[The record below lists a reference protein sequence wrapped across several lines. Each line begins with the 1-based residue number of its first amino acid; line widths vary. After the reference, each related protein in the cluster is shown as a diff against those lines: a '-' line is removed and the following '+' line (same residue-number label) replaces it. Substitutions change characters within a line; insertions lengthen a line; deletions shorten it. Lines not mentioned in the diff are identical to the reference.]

1 MMKHKTWT
9 KNEFALV
16 QALIHANDDMRII
29 TVGDDDKISMSSE
42 ARIPN
47 TFTALSKNTVQN
59 MKWKR
64 TLETK
69 GRIVALSNAFI
80 ASLSNRMKSS
90 PIQAVNNEPGTVEI
104 AYHTSDRIEE
114 AVANDVIKNY
124 KGGKACVLTNTNYEA
139 LQIQG
144 ILTKKGIRVKLIQSN
159 DGFRLY
165 NLAEVR
171 FFLKSI
177 DANLKSPVINDDLWS
192 AAKKRL
198 EEVYADSTCL
208 SNCLNMIAEFE
219 SVNSIKFRTD
229 LEEFIKE
236 SNYDDFYS
244 EDYEAVYVSTIHKA
258 KGREFDTVFLLIKNT
273 NIINDAEKRRLYVAL
288 TRAKES
294 LFIHCNTDIFNKYSI
309 EGVIKKVDTTVY
321 DDPLRF
327 PSRCR
332 IKMLSSII
340 LRIKSMLF

>member
-1 MMKHKTWT
+1 MMDSGCTIWPR
-9 KNEFALV
+9 FAFPEV
-16 QALIHANDDMRII
+16 YRCKSQ
-29 TVGDDDKISMSSE
+29 IS
-42 ARIPN
+42 
-47 TFTALSKNTVQN
+47 
-59 MKWKR
+59 
-64 TLETK
+64 
-69 GRIVALSNAFI
+69 
-80 ASLSNRMKSS
+80 
-90 PIQAVNNEPGTVEI
+90 
-104 AYHTSDRIEE
+104 
-114 AVANDVIKNY
+114 
-124 KGGKACVLTNTNYEA
+124 
-139 LQIQG
+139 
-144 ILTKKGIRVKLIQSN
+144 
-159 DGFRLY
+159 
-165 NLAEVR
+165 
-171 FFLKSI
+171 
-177 DANLKSPVINDDLWS
+177 VINDDLWS

-198 EEVYADSTCL
+198 EEAYADSTCL

-321 DDPLRF
+321 DDPF
-327 PSRCR
+327 E
-332 IKMLSSII
+332 ISIQMSHKDVV
-340 LRIKSMLF
+340 LNYFKDKRMLF

>member
-1 MMKHKTWT
+1 MKSVLVIDEAQDMD

-29 TVGDDDKISMSSE
+29 AVGDDDQNIYEFRGSD
-42 ARIPN
+42 
-47 TFTALSKNTVQN
+47 SKYLHSLIEEYGAVKYEMEENF
-59 MKWKR
+59 R
-64 TLETK
+64 SK

-192 AAKKRL
+192 AAKRL
-198 EEVYADSTCL
+198 EEAYADSTCL

-258 KGREFDTVFLLIKNT
+258 KGREFDTVFLLIK
-273 NIINDAEKRRLYVAL
+273 IQISL
-288 TRAKES
+288 TMQRSAG
-294 LFIHCNTDIFNKYSI
+294 C
-309 EGVIKKVDTTVY
+309 
-321 DDPLRF
+321 
-327 PSRCR
+327 
-332 IKMLSSII
+332 MLH
-340 LRIKSMLF
+340 